1 MRNWAYLKDGRIC
14 KRGRLGFEHE
24 EDEAKFSS
32 DFSSI
37 GFGMCVFVL

>member
-14 KRGRLGFEHE
+14 KGGWLGFGHE
-24 EDEAKFSS
+24 EDEAKFFS
-32 DFSSI
+32 DFSFI